1 MCRSLRYFKPVL
13 PFRRDRFLYNNH
25 LYVLAGYVAEV
36 LEGQSWEQ
44 LVAEYLLQ
52 PLNMTSTTFV
62 RDVLMTSADEL
73 AVSCGWTERGC
84 VPIDIQQ
91 LEYFH
96 ICDNLQ
102 YTVSRKNVPLYF
114 RYNCCVSWAIFT
126 IFVRVKTWWILYSLL
141 VYLFDDIKTAS
152 IEYTETL
159 LHGDGVTS

>member
-114 RYNCCVSWAIFT
+114 QYNCCLS
-126 IFVRVKTWWILYSLL
+126 
-141 VYLFDDIKTAS
+141 
-152 IEYTETL
+152 
-159 LHGDGVTS
+159 